1 MRLRVNLCGN
11 KPLSGTVFAQDQDGA
26 VTFGNPRNSA
36 LNARLGRMG
45 WPRLPLFIV
54 DHCNCC
60 HMGTKVHV
68 IVSMQVLCLAV
79 KYAEYASIAGYGL
92 GENAS
97 SGNAE
102 EGAESFPPTGKQCTI
117 NCPGKWNSFST
128 ITGRRIPNRRGVHG
142 GISLNRTVS
151 LSAPDCVV

>member
-1 MRLRVNLCGN
+1 MNLRGN
-11 KPLSGTVFAQDQDGA
+11 KPLPGAVFPQNQDGA
-26 VTFGNPRNSA
+26 AAFSKPRHRA
-36 LNARLGRMG
+36 LNARLGRKG
-45 WPRLPLFIV
+45 GSRLPLFIV

-151 LSAPDCVV
+151 LSAPDCLV